1 MSRQTDNS
9 YPEPLISPKR
19 DPRGALK
26 LFLVG
31 LLLVVVAVSY
41 FLVRDQLGDAAV
53 LLLMGILSMIG
64 VFYLF
69 GAATGLIE
77 FAKPGRSQDFAQF
90 FMDSQSAGTLITD
103 ADGKIV
109 YANQAY
115 ARMTSAEKAEDLRT
129 LENVLASDSAASD
142 ALYRLANAL
151 RDGRSAQEEVR
162 LSSGLGN
169 NGKSAAAPVWY
180 RIKVRSL
187 QANAQYKSS
196 LAAWQIADIS
206 EERSEQER
214 FFRELQEA
222 INHLDHAPAGF
233 FSSDAAG
240 HIIYLNATLAEW
252 LGVDL
257 TQFTPGAMTL
267 NDIVAGNG
275 MALINAVKAEPG
287 TSRNTVIDLD
297 LIKRNGQSLAVRFY
311 HRVQARRDGARGVSR
326 TIVLNRAEGDDA
338 SMAQRS
344 AEVRFTRFFNSAP
357 MAIAAVDADGHML
370 RSNARFLDMFSNV
383 VDRDDLD
390 RQIKIENVVS
400 EGAREAFNKA
410 LAAAFAGQAS
420 ISPIDTVL
428 PGNEERHIRFYMS
441 AVTDLGGE
449 TAEEAAIISAVETTE
464 QKALE
469 NQMAQSQKMQAVGQ
483 LAGGIAHDFNNVLT
497 AIIMSSDLLLTNHR
511 ASDPSF
517 PDIMNIKQNANR
529 AASLVRQLLAFSR
542 RQTLRPEVL
551 DLTDVLAD
559 MRMLL
564 ARLVG
569 KDIELKI
576 DHGRDLW
583 PVKADLGQFEQ
594 VAVNLAVN
602 ARDAMPEG
610 GAITLRTRNVGH
622 AEAAALNYRD
632 LPEADYTVFEVEDNG
647 TGIPADVIEKIFEP
661 FFTTKE
667 VGKGTGLGLS
677 MVYGII
683 KQTGGYIYCDS
694 EVGKGTTFRIFLPRH
709 IVEKTADATRVELK
723 EKKVER
729 ASDLSGSATVLL
741 VEDEDAVR
749 MGGVRALQSRGYTVH
764 EAASGVE
771 ALEVLEELDW
781 KVDIVVSDVVMP
793 EMDGPTLLR
802 ELRKTH
808 PDIKFVFVSGYAED
822 AFARNLPADAKFGFL
837 PKPFSLKQLATTVKE
852 MLEKED

>member
-1 MSRQTDNS
+1 
-9 YPEPLISPKR
+9 
-19 DPRGALK
+19 
-26 LFLVG
+26 
-31 LLLVVVAVSY
+31 
-41 FLVRDQLGDAAV
+41 
-53 LLLMGILSMIG
+53 
-64 VFYLF
+64 
-69 GAATGLIE
+69 
-77 FAKPGRSQDFAQF
+77 
-90 FMDSQSAGTLITD
+90 
-103 ADGKIV
+103 
-109 YANQAY
+109 
-115 ARMTSAEKAEDLRT
+115 
-129 LENVLASDSAASD
+129 
-142 ALYRLANAL
+142 
-151 RDGRSAQEEVR
+151 
-162 LSSGLGN
+162 
-169 NGKSAAAPVWY
+169 
-180 RIKVRSL
+180 
-187 QANAQYKSS
+187 
-196 LAAWQIADIS
+196 
-206 EERSEQER
+206 
-214 FFRELQEA
+214 
-222 INHLDHAPAGF
+222 
-233 FSSDAAG
+233 
-240 HIIYLNATLAEW
+240 
-252 LGVDL
+252 
-257 TQFTPGAMTL
+257 
-267 NDIVAGNG
+267 
-275 MALINAVKAEPG
+275 MALIKAVKAEPG

-311 HRVQARRDGARGVSR
+311 HRVQAARDGTRGTSR
-326 TIVLNRAEGDDA
+326 TIVLDRAEGEDSSA
-338 SMAQRS
+338 ALRS

-357 MAIAAVDADGHML
+357 MAIAAVDAEGHTL
-370 RSNARFLDMFSNV
+370 RTNARFLDIFAPV
-383 VDRDDLD
+383 VDRDAVDNRVKL
-390 RQIKIENVVS
+390 ENVVH
-400 EGAREAFNKA
+400 ERDRETFNKA

-420 ISPIDTVL
+420 ISPVDTVL
-428 PGNEERHIRFYMS
+428 PGNEDRHIRFYLS
-441 AVTDLGGE
+441 AVTDLGE
-449 TAEEAAIISAVETTE
+449 TSEEAAIISAVETTE

-497 AIIMSSDLLLTNHR
+497 AIIMSSDLLLSNYR

-517 PDIMNIKQNANR
+517 PDVMNIKQNANR

-559 MRMLL
+559 LRMLL

-569 KDIELKI
+569 KDIALKI
-576 DHGRDLW
+576 EHGRDVW

-610 GAITLRTRNVGH
+610 GEITLRTRNVT
-622 AEAAALNYRD
+622 ASESAKLNYRE
-632 LPEADYTVFEVEDNG
+632 LPEADYVVFEVEDSG
-647 TGIPADVIEKIFEP
+647 TGIPADVLEKIFEP

-683 KQTGGYIYCDS
+683 KQTGGFIYCDS
-694 EVGKGTTFRIFLPRH
+694 EVGKGTTFKIFLPRH
-709 IVEKTADATRVELK
+709 IEEKGADNAPVAVK
-723 EKKVER
+723 EKKVEK
-729 ASDLSGSATVLL
+729 AADLSGSATVLL

-771 ALEVLEELDW
+771 ALEVLEELNGQ
-781 KVDIVVSDVVMP
+781 VDIVVSDVVMP

-808 PDIKFVFVSGYAED
+808 PDIKFIFVSGYAED